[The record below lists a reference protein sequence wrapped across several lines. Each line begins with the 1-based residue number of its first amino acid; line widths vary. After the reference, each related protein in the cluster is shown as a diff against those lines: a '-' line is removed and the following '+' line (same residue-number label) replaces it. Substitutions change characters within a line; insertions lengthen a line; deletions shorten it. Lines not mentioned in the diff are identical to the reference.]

1 MIVTRLASPE
11 PLVLTKVPIPV
22 GGSAA
27 YAMVCP
33 WSDDISMGIVYGALE
48 PGQGEPTFVGPESA
62 GYASTDGLFLYAFN
76 PFDAEKQQV
85 SVQNA
90 DGTGFGWGQDAFATL
105 NKERGVNLA
114 PGMSCADWTRVKP

>member
-1 MIVTRLASPE
+1 M
-11 PLVLTKVPIPV
+11 

-48 PGQGEPTFVGPESA
+48 PGQGEPTFVGPPESA
-62 GYASTDGLFLYAFN
+62 GYASSDGLFLYAFN

-85 SVQNA
+85 SVLNA
-90 DGTGFGWGQDAFATL
+90 DGTGFGWGAGTFSTL
-105 NKERGVNLA
+105 NKERGGSLGSVV
-114 PGMSCADWTRVKP
+114 PCADWTRVKP